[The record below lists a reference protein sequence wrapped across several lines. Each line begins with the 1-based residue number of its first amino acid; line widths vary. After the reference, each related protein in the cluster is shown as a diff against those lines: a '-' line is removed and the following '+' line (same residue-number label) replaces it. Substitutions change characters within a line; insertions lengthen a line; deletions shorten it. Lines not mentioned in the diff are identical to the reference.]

1 MYSAGKR
8 GCIDL
13 PHYVRSRTPLKCS
26 FLNHRQYFYPQSLL
40 LRNLSVSVCFEI
52 SGTCEDMSYS
62 QKTVWGNLGS
72 LWRSVVS
79 LFFFFSCQRQEPTS
93 GWLEN
98 TVSLWPGSQKCHF
111 PHLSALLLWVYS
123 VSAGSLQSGP
133 PWPTS
138 SQISNP
144 KGQRVAFPNILANIL
159 KLSLARR
166 GLLAHLWST
175 LWCQGME
182 YAADSLDL
190 MLSLGSVGVEA
201 SVIPDPQTLSGSYLK
216 HAFSAR
222 VISPP
227 RN

>member
-1 MYSAGKR
+1 M
-8 GCIDL
+8 
-13 PHYVRSRTPLKCS
+13 
-26 FLNHRQYFYPQSLL
+26 N
-40 LRNLSVSVCFEI
+40 
-52 SGTCEDMSYS
+52 YS

-72 LWRSVVS
+72 LQRSVMN
-79 LFFFFSCQRQEPTS
+79 LFSFFCYQRQKPTP
-93 GWLEN
+93 GWFKN
-98 TVSLWPGSQKCHF
+98 TVILWPGSQKCHF
-111 PHLSALLLWVYS
+111 PHLLTLLLWVDS
-123 VSAGSLQSGP
+123 VSGGSLQSGP
-133 PWPTS
+133 PWPIS

-166 GLLAHLWST
+166 GLLAHLWTS

-182 YAADSLDL
+182 YAADRLDL

>member
-1 MYSAGKR
+1 MLFFKSQTVF
-8 GCIDL
+8 L
-13 PHYVRSRTPLKCS
+13 P
-26 FLNHRQYFYPQSLL
+26 
-40 LRNLSVSVCFEI
+40 SVTAPKEPVSECVFWDI
-52 SGTCEDMSYS
+52 RY
-62 QKTVWGNLGS
+62 
-72 LWRSVVS
+72 LWRYELFTGNCLRKSRFLTEKCR

-111 PHLSALLLWVYS
+111 PHLSALLLWVNS